1 MDTQQQPQEPDLQL
15 LQRFTDEQIA
25 EEHTRRLSAQVDK
38 LLRELEDT
46 PPPYCWVPSSPCKSC
61 GNGRPRTLKQNSVQ
75 P

>member
-46 PPPYCWVPSSPCKSC
+46 PPPTAGSLPALVRAAVTEGP
-61 GNGRPRTLKQNSVQ
+61 GR
-75 P
+75 